1 LEDSV
6 DPLRASVHPYKEIA
20 DPNGGYGT
28 VISEYNLDG
37 FGEQSVLTEPV
48 AVGAHDVGCP

>member
-1 LEDSV
+1 M
-6 DPLRASVHPYKEIA
+6 DPLRASVHLYKETA

-28 VISEYNLDG
+28 VISEHNLDG

-48 AVGAHDVGCP
+48 MAGAHDAGCP